1 MYEFTDF
8 IKFLFAL
15 GILGMKVQELGIVSF
30 LPGNLPADGKVQVK
44 IKTQGPDVKVHKS
57 RFALRLD
64 KAPCPR
70 LRYDGVGDGLLFKV
84 RPVDV
89 PNVDVLFPV
98 HDIDAKDIKLVG
110 VPDEAGKMKFPFG

>member
-70 LRYDGVGDGLLFKV
+70 LRHDGVGDGLLLKV